1 METTLTRQVAPHV
14 LSVCLLAAAPGAY
27 AVQQPEPVVFIQD
40 YDLPQFVLEAASD
53 QSANT
58 GKHAS
63 VALYQELKDEFQ
75 LSHTQFASWL
85 GLKRRS
91 LYNWINDPSSSR
103 SEAAIEARL
112 VNLNALMMDMDKEH
126 RPLLHKVAF
135 SPIDGDPAFGEALLN
150 GASKKE
156 LLSWY
161 DELYEKFDL
170 LA

>member
-1 METTLTRQVAPHV
+1 METTLIRQVAPQV
-14 LSVCLLAAAPGAY
+14 LSVCLLAATPSAY
-27 AVQQPEPVVFIQD
+27 AIQQPEPVVFIQD
-40 YDLPQFVLEAASD
+40 YDLPQFVLEATND

-58 GKHAS
+58 GEHAS
-63 VALYQELKDEFQ
+63 VALYQTLKDEFQ

-103 SEAAIEARL
+103 SEAAVEARL

-150 GASKKE
+150 GASKEE
-156 LLSWY
+156 LFSWY
-161 DELYEKFDL
+161 DELYERFDL

>member
-1 METTLTRQVAPHV
+1 METTLTRQVAPQI
-14 LSVCLLAAAPGAY
+14 LSVCLLAATPGAY
-27 AVQQPEPVVFIQD
+27 AIQQPEPVVFIQD
-40 YDLPQFVLEAASD
+40 YDLPQFVLEATND

-58 GKHAS
+58 GEHAS

-103 SEAAIEARL
+103 SEAAVEARL

-150 GASKKE
+150 GASKEK
-156 LLSWY
+156 LFSWY
-161 DELYEKFDL
+161 DELYDKFDL